1 MISLIVAMADG
12 NVIGGANSLLW
23 HISEDLRYFK
33 EVTMGHTVIMG
44 RKTYE
49 SIGRPL
55 PKRKNIVIS
64 RDSALKIEGCIVVNS
79 LESAIELSSEDENPF
94 IIGGGEI
101 YKSAIDIVD
110 RLYVTK
116 VMHSYEGDTY
126 FPEISVQKWSRIS
139 AEFHARGAK
148 FQYPF
153 MFETYEK
160 I

>member
-1 MISLIVAMADG
+1 MISIIVATANG
-12 NVIGGANSLLW
+12 NVIGGDNSLLW

-33 EVTMGHTVIMG
+33 SVTMGHTVIMG

-64 RDSALKIEGCIVVNS
+64 RDENLKIEGCIVVNS
-79 LESAIELSSEDENPF
+79 LESAIELSDGDDNPF

-101 YKSAIDIVD
+101 YKHAINLVD
-110 RLYVTK
+110 RVYITK
-116 VMHSYEGDTY
+116 VMHTYQGDTY
-126 FPEISVQKWSRIS
+126 FPELNRGEWRRIS
-139 AEFHARGAK
+139 TEFHLKGEK
-148 FQYPF
+148 YQYPF
-153 MFETYEK
+153 MFEVHEK